1 MDSHGESRPAVP
13 TVYASASPA
22 PARRRIRSGLRWIL
36 ANLEELVTAAQED
49 KILEQ
54 LKGYGM
60 TAIEPDQ
67 VAFREAMKPLHEKY
81 DSSWTKELREKI
93 QAFK

>member
-13 TVYASASPA
+13 TGHSSASTA
-22 PARRRIRSGLRWIL
+22 PVRRRIRSGLRWIL

-49 KILEQ
+49 KMPEQ

-67 VAFREAMKPLHEKY
+67 AAFREAMNPLYEKY
-81 DSSWTKELREKI
+81 DSIWTKELREKI